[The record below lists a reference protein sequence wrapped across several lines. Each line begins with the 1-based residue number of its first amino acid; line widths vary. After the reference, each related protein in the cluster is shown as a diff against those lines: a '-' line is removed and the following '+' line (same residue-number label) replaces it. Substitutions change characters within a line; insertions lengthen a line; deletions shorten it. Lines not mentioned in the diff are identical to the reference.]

1 MSVSAYALPRIA
13 VLVDTSSGWG
23 RRIVRGISQYAH
35 EQGGWDIWLE
45 ERGQRESLRLPKAWA
60 GDGVIARVT
69 SQAMAEHLAMTGA
82 PTVNV
87 SGIELGGAAFCRVTT
102 NQRSAAVMAA
112 DYFMERGFRS
122 FGYCGPRPRSF
133 VEPHRAAFL
142 ERVTTAGCLVSD
154 YAPTRSRESTA
165 DPLARL
171 SAWLGALTRPCAVL
185 TWSAPRGVQVVA
197 AARRAGLDVPS
208 EIAVLAGDDD
218 DLLCE
223 VAHPSVSGVVR
234 PAEQIGHR
242 AAHMLD
248 ALMARSQPTDREV
261 FFEPITINTRAS
273 TDTFA
278 LDDDDVVRAL
288 RFMHRHA
295 HRPVTVE
302 DILDSVPIS
311 RRALERRFLRA
322 IGRSPG
328 QEIRRIR
335 VGKAAGLLVETDL
348 PVSTV
353 AHRCGFGSAQY
364 MIQVFRADRGI
375 TPLRYRRMFRPR

>member
-1 MSVSAYALPRIA
+1 MSVSAHALPRIA

-35 EQGGWDIWLE
+35 EQGGWDLWLE
-45 ERGQRESLRLPKAWA
+45 ERGQRESLRLPSDWA

-69 SQAMAEHLAMTGA
+69 SPAMAQHLARRGV

-87 SGIELGGAAFCRVTT
+87 SGIDLRGAPFCRVTT
-102 NQRSAAVMAA
+102 NQRSAAFMAA
-112 DYFMERGFRS
+112 DYLMERGFRS

-133 VEPHRAAFL
+133 VETHRAAFL
-142 ERVTTAGCLVSD
+142 ERVTAAGCLVSD
-154 YAPTRSRESTA
+154 YKPARGHGSTA
-165 DPLARL
+165 DPLAGL
-171 SAWLGALTRPCAVL
+171 SAWLGALPRPCAVL
-185 TWSAPRGVQVVA
+185 TWSSPRGVQVVA

-234 PAEQIGHR
+234 PAEQIGYR

-248 ALMARSQPTDREV
+248 TLMVRSRPTEREV
-261 FFEPITINTRAS
+261 FFEPIAINTRAS

-278 LDDDDVVRAL
+278 LDDDDVVTAL
-288 RFMHRHA
+288 RFIHLHA
-295 HRPVTVE
+295 HRPMTVD
-302 DILDSVPIS
+302 DILDRVPIS

-348 PVSTV
+348 PVATV
-353 AHRCGFGSAQY
+353 ADRCGFGSTQY
-364 MIQVFRADRGI
+364 MIQVFRADRGT

>member
-1 MSVSAYALPRIA
+1 M
-13 VLVDTSSGWG
+13 LVDTSSGWG

-35 EQGGWDIWLE
+35 EQGGWDLWLE
-45 ERGQRESLRLPKAWA
+45 ERGQRESLRLPSDWA

-69 SQAMAEHLAMTGA
+69 SPAMAQHLARRGV

-87 SGIELGGAAFCRVTT
+87 SGIDLRGAPFCRVTT
-102 NQRSAAVMAA
+102 NQRSAAFMAA
-112 DYFMERGFRS
+112 DYLMERGFRS

-133 VEPHRAAFL
+133 VETHRAAFL
-142 ERVTTAGCLVSD
+142 ERVTAAGCLVSD
-154 YAPTRSRESTA
+154 YKPARGHGSTA
-165 DPLARL
+165 DPLAGL
-171 SAWLGALTRPCAVL
+171 SAWLGALPRPCAVL
-185 TWSAPRGVQVVA
+185 TWSSPRGVQVVA

-234 PAEQIGHR
+234 PAEQIGYR

-248 ALMARSQPTDREV
+248 TLMVRSRPTEREV
-261 FFEPITINTRAS
+261 FFEPIAINTRAS

-278 LDDDDVVRAL
+278 LDDDDVVTAL
-288 RFMHRHA
+288 RFIHLHA
-295 HRPVTVE
+295 HRPMTVD
-302 DILDSVPIS
+302 DILDRVPIS

-348 PVSTV
+348 PVATV
-353 AHRCGFGSAQY
+353 ADRCGFGSTQY
-364 MIQVFRADRGI
+364 MIQVFRADRGT